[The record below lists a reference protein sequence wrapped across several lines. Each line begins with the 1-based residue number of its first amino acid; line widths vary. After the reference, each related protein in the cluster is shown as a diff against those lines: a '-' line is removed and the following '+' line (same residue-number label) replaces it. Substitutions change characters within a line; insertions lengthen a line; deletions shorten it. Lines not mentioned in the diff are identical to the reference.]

1 MDAAIRYVL
10 YIFLSHLAW
19 FKASTG
25 QESWAAQTRPPNNN
39 NKTSTSHYCYHEVR
53 KKKTWGKTV
62 LNLTDG
68 NFWARKYIFQSKV
81 SVNISIKKGKNVTSV
96 C

>member
-53 KKKTWGKTV
+53 KK
-62 LNLTDG
+62 NLG
-68 NFWARKYIFQSKV
+68 YLRLHPYIYYV
-81 SVNISIKKGKNVTSV
+81 YVPDRG
-96 C
+96 

>member
-53 KKKTWGKTV
+53 RKKTWAIFDFTH
-62 LNLTDG
+62 T
-68 NFWARKYIFQSKV
+68 YITCTYQIEVKE
-81 SVNISIKKGKNVTSV
+81 
-96 C
+96 